1 MPGSEQGESQYRT
14 LYLNPEPPKFPNLLI
29 TGGFLARGCGYRC
42 ANTSAEGTRL
52 IMDIPRPS
60 NARAKMM
67 RRIVLGAAAILLIGG
82 VTYGLSRLRPAAPS
96 VDRATVWSDEVKR
109 GPMLRELRGIGTL
122 IPEDIQWI
130 PAQTEAQVDRIVL
143 KPGAIVKSDSI
154 ILELSNLTL
163 KRDVLDSEY
172 QLKAAEA
179 DYANLKVQ
187 VNGEL
192 LNQKAAE
199 AAVRSEYE
207 QAKIQHAVDE
217 KLAAEGI
224 GSTVTAEL
232 SKVKEEQLGVRVQLE
247 GERTKNTADAAQAR
261 LQAQQSHVDQQR
273 ALYELRHAELEA
285 LHVRA
290 GLNGVLQLVPV
301 EVGQHV
307 LPGTNLARVAD
318 PKKLKA
324 EVKVAETQAKD
335 AVIGQ
340 KATVD
345 TRNGVVAGHVSR
357 IDPSVQNGTVT
368 VDVAIDGPLPD
379 GARPDLSVDGTIEVE
394 NLKDVLYVGRP
405 VHGASQSTISLFKL
419 SSDGS
424 EANRVNVKL
433 GRSSV
438 NTVEILQGL
447 QVGDR
452 VILSDMSQWDNYD
465 RVRLK

>member
-1 MPGSEQGESQYRT
+1 M
-14 LYLNPEPPKFPNLLI
+14 I
-29 TGGFLARGCGYRC
+29 
-42 ANTSAEGTRL
+42 
-52 IMDIPRPS
+52 
-60 NARAKMM
+60 
-67 RRIVLGAAAILLIGG
+67 RRIVLGAAAVLLIGG
-82 VTYGLSRLRPAAPS
+82 VTFGLSRLRPAAPT

-163 KRDVLDSEY
+163 KRDVLDAEY

-187 VNGEL
+187 VNSEL

-199 AAVRSEYE
+199 AGVRSEYE

-217 KLAAEGI
+217 KLAADGI

-232 SKVKEEQLGVRVQLE
+232 SKVKEEQLAVRVQLE
-247 GERTKNTADAAQAR
+247 TDRTKNTADAAQAR
-261 LQAQQSHVDQQR
+261 LQAQMSHVDQQR

-318 PKKLKA
+318 PKRLKA
-324 EVKVAETQAKD
+324 EIKVAETQAKD

-345 TRNGVVAGHVSR
+345 TRNGMVTGHVSR

-368 VDVAIDGPLPD
+368 MDVAIDGPLPD

-419 SSDGS
+419 TPDGS
-424 EANRVNVKL
+424 EATRVNVKL